1 VLKSGADK
9 TSAKEDSNIV
19 DRFTSDSDAILSYF
33 TVTEQN
39 AIRDLLLQK
48 ARVIVEL
55 GNEESIRFF
64 HEKGHGNKLLS
75 ELESKFTQGKYSL
88 LSAPFGSGRVML
100 GSTFESLTAKLFFN
114 TDIIVALKLM
124 LSYEKPTPSC
134 VIQIPMPQ
142 EFVVSIQPILPKREI
157 TC

>member
-1 VLKSGADK
+1 MLILKSGEDK
-9 TSAKEDSNIV
+9 TSAKEDSNVV

-39 AIRDLLLQK
+39 GIRELLLQK

-64 HEKGHGNKLLS
+64 HEQGHGNKLLTKI
-75 ELESKFTQGKYSL
+75 EAKFTQGKYSL
-88 LSAPFGSGRVML
+88 LSAPFGSGRVVL

-114 TDIIVALKLM
+114 TDIIIALKLM

-142 EFVVSIQPILPKREI
+142 EFVVSRLTILPN
-157 TC
+157 